1 MLAKMISLEN
11 RHNELDGKISNL
23 LKKPHANSQ
32 ALIDIKSMFSKFL
45 GTQKDELSS
54 HSEPKSTCAT
64 CEEKQTSFHDVS
76 MVPK

>member
-54 HSEPKSTCAT
+54 HSEISLHVLHVKRS
-64 CEEKQTSFHDVS
+64 KHHF
-76 MVPK
+76 MM

>member
-1 MLAKMISLEN
+1 MSARMISLES
-11 RHNELDGKISNL
+11 RHNELDGKFSDL

-54 HSEPKSTCAT
+54 HLEPKSTC
-64 CEEKQTSFHDVS
+64 EKKLASLHDAS